1 MTKER
6 IDKLIAITK
15 KKRELLDSLLTLTN
29 KQTLEIEKEEMD
41 KLNYILDKKD
51 GIIKEIDRLDLDFVN
66 IFSQIKRDHSIEKI
80 GELDVEVYP
89 NLKELKEEVKEITS
103 TLASLSL
110 IDEKNTKF
118 IKEKLKETK
127 LELKKVKDGKKAYK
141 GYNPTMVGSMLIDEK
156 K

>member
-80 GELDVEVYP
+80 GELDVEAYP

>member
-51 GIIKEIDRLDLDFVN
+51 GIIKEIDGLDLDFVN

-89 NLKELKEEVKEITS
+89 NLKELKKEVKEITS
-103 TLASLSL
+103 ILASLSL

>member
-103 TLASLSL
+103 ILASLSL

>member
-66 IFSQIKRDHSIEKI
+66 IFYQIKRDHSIEKI

-103 TLASLSL
+103 ILASLSL